1 MTNEVRKPKRTTSN
15 FAINKTDAEIF
26 NEAYKQFELSYTKTK
41 FFSVVMKYGLKAAV
55 EKLEQAEC
63 ALN

>member
-1 MTNEVRKPKRTTSN
+1 MTNEVKRPKRTTSN
-15 FAINKTDAEIF
+15 FVINKTDAEIF

-41 FFSVVMKYGLKAAV
+41 FFSIVMKYGLESAV
-55 EKLEQAEC
+55 EKLQQVEC